1 SQVNTQESH
10 SSNLFMPL
18 HGQEDL
24 SRLREKFK
32 YDSDSS
38 DNEKALMSLGRVS
51 QWKPINS
58 TQWLSSHS
66 PLKKSSAG
74 VRTRRNK
81 PKVGCTL
88 KVSSSGA
95 SITKSSPVTG
105 YKEHEELKM
114 DSRSETRNQS
124 SSSCVMITDCPTVL
138 NNGRVANDV
147 DLGNQEDDFW
157 DGFSLAE
164 TEKPKLSVPPLSPK
178 VNFQLDS
185 QVAVPA
191 PTNQYLRDYQREGI
205 QFLYQ
210 HYINR
215 TGAILA
221 DDMGLGKTIQVIG
234 FLSAVLRKQ
243 GNKND
248 TLKMIPK
255 FIKKLSGHLTDSP
268 PNRKCKPFLII
279 GPSAVVYNWLD
290 ELNTWGYFIVRKFH
304 GSDKDV
310 CLSDLKKGKLEI
322 VVTTFETYRD
332 NLVSLNQIEWEAI
345 FVDEVHKIKGVKS
358 QVTLA
363 LKEINTPCR
372 FGLTGTVLQNNL
384 TELWSLL
391 DWAQPGVLGT
401 LPQFE
406 NDFIDVIELGQRQD
420 ATKRELAQARKQKD
434 KFAKIRK
441 TLMLRRTKALI
452 ADQLPSKDDMVVL
465 CKLTD
470 FQVSI
475 YKAILGHPDMY
486 LILHSDE
493 PCDCD
498 SGKSRASCCYKR
510 ASDGTKIWSMIFSFM
525 HLLLKAANHIAL
537 LIPNNNKLN
546 DKQAR
551 LAKSVCELA
560 FRDHPHFVEQTST
573 ASFRTLSDAKYC
585 GKIKIL
591 EGLLSVFEQN
601 HDKVL
606 IFSYSTKL
614 LDILEQYIIAKGH
627 EYRRIDGKVSSLCRR
642 NIVIQFN
649 KDPNLFLCLISTKAG
664 GLGLNMTAAN
674 RVIIFD
680 PNWNPSH
687 DLQAQDRAYRLGQCR
702 DVQVFRLVSAGTIEE
717 NIYLRQIYKQ
727 QLDEVVIGTG
737 NARRYF
743 NGIQGDKENPGE
755 LFGIKNMFSLRPE
768 NSSLTLD
775 IFKRNEKIEKALA
788 GYDITK
794 YIPSKEE
801 LSQQQEEDSDDTE
814 VEEISFDSEAEKKE
828 EELFYKNLFGSRDTS
843 TFQTS
848 PVKAS
853 IPETSPG
860 KQGSV
865 DLVADESDEEFS
877 LIPKLHS
884 TKVTPARSTE
894 QRSLQALSGHHDL
907 LSKQSKCPETSVP
920 VSHKIICKQAADV
933 DYSTN
938 HDEDLK
944 LDQSSTRNP
953 LRIHTG
959 LQDPTRSSRS
969 TSKIKTV
976 AKKPMSGSSK
986 EGKQKF
992 TSIKSVLKK
1001 NGALHT
1007 LKNNQVVGSSRAEDH
1022 MTRCAIEDVFLKH
1035 INTQVP
1041 AVQCEPYSQ
1050 HEEEE
1055 PKKRSRKKNKVT
1067 KETKPDLNRKRTI
1080 QNGHVTV
1087 IVGQTPNAI
1096 LRQQWSMLCKSRG
1109 VESHEL
1115 ARYILQSTQQD
1126 RLKILHEFYQQQF
1139 PDLEDTVSELYKT
1152 ETKDGEIENKTNYL
1166 SDKNKTSHQEGSSL
1180 IDSTQEMPAMLLD
1193 MSTLA
1198 SDSQG
1203 PLPQPA
1209 AQESVGASVAV
1220 NTKGRQSK
1228 ALTGSQTRKGKGRA
1242 TQSASNHG
1250 NKHKS
1255 SFVKETCL
1263 HAAMDVS
1270 ENPAGKQIAVRA
1282 SDSKVS
1288 EDTLTKQSCDDPFP
1302 HTFQKSRNS
1311 EKTLN
1316 KQRCNV
1322 AKVLDD
1328 IFQSS
1333 DDESEKETSFD
1344 EKMNQHLASPG
1355 KDTKSI
1361 SHLNDSCHSLD
1372 FLSKHSQEN
1381 EFEFLI
1387 QRKCKSKNKEE
1398 YNSATKK
1405 KETNLPLLHLNDSC
1419 SSLDFLSKN
1428 SQGTD
1433 ASKRTCKTK
1442 SFEKHESCDIKKL
1455 KTSLQRTESYL
1466 DVDDLDDFNFDKMT
1480 ATPLDGSESLF

>member
-1 SQVNTQESH
+1 MSFTGIQNEHEDSQFNTQESH

-51 QWKPINS
+51 KWKPINS

-114 DSRSETRNQS
+114 DSRGETRNQS
-124 SSSCVMITDCPTVL
+124 SSLCVMITDCPNVL
-138 NNGRVANDV
+138 NNGREANDV

-332 NLVSLNQIEWEAI
+332 NLVSLNQIEWEAV

-420 ATKRELAQARKQKD
+420 ATKRELAQARKRNEYKIYNLLDFQKIKLVTKNRLRTLSFYATNYLSD
-434 KFAKIRK
+434 KNKTSHQEGSSLIDSTQEMPAMLLDMSTLASESQGPLPQPAAHESVGASVAVNTKVRQSK
-441 TLMLRRTKALI
+441 TLSGSQTRKGRGRATQSASNHGNKHKSSFVKETCLHAAMDVSENPAGKQI
-452 ADQLPSKDDMVVL
+452 AV
-465 CKLTD
+465 
-470 FQVSI
+470 
-475 YKAILGHPDMY
+475 
-486 LILHSDE
+486 
-493 PCDCD
+493 
-498 SGKSRASCCYKR
+498 R
-510 ASDGTKIWSMIFSFM
+510 ASDSKVSEDTLTKQSCDDPFPHTFQKSRNSEKTLNKQRCNVAKVLDDIFQSSDDESEKETSFDEKMNQHLASPGKVTKSDSHFNDSCHSLDFLSKHSQENEFEFLIQRKCKNTCCAAGSSISHTKKSVQVRRSATYILSDLVAFPWTEHPQDNHESLCCVGLAECIQTRGDYPRVNPFSQNLILKCQHEEEEPKKKRSRKKNKVTKETKPDVNRKRTIQKGHVTVIVGQTPNAILRQQWSM
-525 HLLLKAANHIAL
+525 LC
-537 LIPNNNKLN
+537 
-546 DKQAR
+546 
-551 LAKSVCELA
+551 KSRGVESHELA
-560 FRDHPHFVEQTST
+560 RYILQST
-573 ASFRTLSDAKYC
+573 QQDRL
-585 GKIKIL
+585 KILHEFYQQQFPDLEDTIL

-828 EELFYKNLFGSRDTS
+828 EELFYKNLFGSKDTS

-848 PVKAS
+848 PVQAS

-860 KQGSV
+860 KQGSL

-894 QRSLQALSGHHDL
+894 QRNQQALSGHHDL

-920 VSHKIICKQAADV
+920 ISHKIICEQAADV

-969 TSKIKTV
+969 TSKVKTV

-1050 HEEEE
+1050 L
-1055 PKKRSRKKNKVT
+1055 V
-1067 KETKPDLNRKRTI
+1067 
-1080 QNGHVTV
+1080 V
-1087 IVGQTPNAI
+1087 VGN
-1096 LRQQWSMLCKSRG
+1096 
-1109 VESHEL
+1109 
-1115 ARYILQSTQQD
+1115 
-1126 RLKILHEFYQQQF
+1126 
-1139 PDLEDTVSELYKT
+1139 
-1152 ETKDGEIENKTNYL
+1152 
-1166 SDKNKTSHQEGSSL
+1166 
-1180 IDSTQEMPAMLLD
+1180 
-1193 MSTLA
+1193 
-1198 SDSQG
+1198 
-1203 PLPQPA
+1203 
-1209 AQESVGASVAV
+1209 QESNMIG
-1220 NTKGRQSK
+1220 
-1228 ALTGSQTRKGKGRA
+1228 
-1242 TQSASNHG
+1242 
-1250 NKHKS
+1250 
-1255 SFVKETCL
+1255 CL
-1263 HAAMDVS
+1263 
-1270 ENPAGKQIAVRA
+1270 Q
-1282 SDSKVS
+1282 
-1288 EDTLTKQSCDDPFP
+1288 
-1302 HTFQKSRNS
+1302 
-1311 EKTLN
+1311 
-1316 KQRCNV
+1316 
-1322 AKVLDD
+1322 
-1328 IFQSS
+1328 
-1333 DDESEKETSFD
+1333 
-1344 EKMNQHLASPG
+1344 
-1355 KDTKSI
+1355 
-1361 SHLNDSCHSLD
+1361 
-1372 FLSKHSQEN
+1372 
-1381 EFEFLI
+1381 
-1387 QRKCKSKNKEE
+1387 
-1398 YNSATKK
+1398 
-1405 KETNLPLLHLNDSC
+1405 
-1419 SSLDFLSKN
+1419 
-1428 SQGTD
+1428 
-1433 ASKRTCKTK
+1433 
-1442 SFEKHESCDIKKL
+1442 
-1455 KTSLQRTESYL
+1455 
-1466 DVDDLDDFNFDKMT
+1466 
-1480 ATPLDGSESLF
+1480 